1 MQWISVLKRL
11 PDDDIDVLVY
21 VPSFS
26 ESVWVGHFDSEA
38 EVWRWADGGV
48 IHLTVTHWME
58 LPEGPTSELKITVT
72 NH

>member
-1 MQWISVLKRL
+1 VWI
-11 PDDDIDVLVY
+11 
-21 VPSFS
+21 
-26 ESVWVGHFDSEA
+26 GHFDSEA